1 MIQRPIDVWHRLVEA
16 QDVSGLDAIL
26 ADDAVFHSPIVHT
39 PQQGKGLVRLY
50 LTGAFQVLFNSKF
63 HYVREVVTGD
73 DAMLEF
79 EAEVDGIHV
88 NGVDMIR
95 FDREGR
101 ITDFK
106 VMLRP
111 LKAIQL
117 MHRRMAEMIQ
127 KAAS

>member
-1 MIQRPIDVWHRLVEA
+1 M
-16 QDVSGLDAIL
+16 
-26 ADDAVFHSPIVHT
+26 
-39 PQQGKGLVRLY
+39 
-50 LTGAFQVLFNSKF
+50 
-63 HYVREVVTGD
+63 REVVTGD

-88 NGVDMIR
+88 NDVDMIR